1 MPFFNSQLFIGASIK
16 SALSQTHTN
25 LELICIDDN
34 STDDTYILIE
44 NLLVSDNRIV
54 LLKNPKK
61 GVANARNYGIE
72 QSTGELIAFLDSD
85 DIWLP
90 KKLELHLS
98 FMQRMSA
105 AISHTSYRRVNINE
119 NTETIR
125 NCAAFESYQSMLVNN
140 GMGCSTVIYDTRIV
154 GKVYMPD
161 LKKRQDWATWLYILR
176 SNNNLMSFGYD
187 KVLTVYTE
195 RHGSISSSRLD
206 LVYYTYMVYRSVEI
220 NVVES
225 IYRTVIYTFRKVIRK
240 NEIDNRK

>member
-1 MPFFNSQLFIGASIK
+1 MPFFNSQLFSGASIK

-25 LELICIDDN
+25 LELIGIDDN

-105 AISHTSYRRVNINE
+105 ALSHTSYRMVNINE

-125 NCAAFESYQSMLVNN
+125 NCAAFEKYPNIIHCNKTSKLLLLFSPIDIN
-140 GMGCSTVIYDTRIV
+140 G
-154 GKVYMPD
+154 
-161 LKKRQDWATWLYILR
+161 IL
-176 SNNNLMSFGYD
+176 
-187 KVLTVYTE
+187 
-195 RHGSISSSRLD
+195 
-206 LVYYTYMVYRSVEI
+206 
-220 NVVES
+220 
-225 IYRTVIYTFRKVIRK
+225 
-240 NEIDNRK
+240 